1 MIPDFSRDVHHVLG
15 LPFDA
20 LDMAAATQRIRAAVQ
35 LRRPCFFSTPN
46 LSFVTAA
53 LTNPSLRDS
62 VVRSDMS
69 IADGMPLLWA
79 ARLMGVPLPERVAG
93 SSLFATLWHAQGA
106 PIKVFFF
113 GGAEGVAEAA
123 SQRLNADAAG
133 LRCVGF
139 DSPGFGTVAQMS
151 SDERIGRINATGA
164 EFIVVSIGVAKGQAW
179 IEHNRER
186 LHAPVLAYLGAV
198 VNFVAGKVKRAPA
211 WMQHAGLEWL
221 WRISEEPPLW
231 RRYASDG
238 ATFARLLATR
248 VIPYAW
254 NAHRNAPGAS
264 DIAAAAVEY
273 RDAGKVAGVAGV
285 TGVAGVAGAAEL
297 HLRGAWTAANLGPLR
312 QAFAEAASRPGAL
325 RLDASRV
332 THMDSAAIALLC
344 LLWAHFA
351 RGAHVLQ
358 VSAVAPSVERVIR
371 YCCAEY
377 VLGGGPARE

>member
-1 MIPDFSRDVHHVLG
+1 MIPDFSRAVYHVLG

-20 LDMAAATQRIRAAVQ
+20 LDMAAATQRIRAAVA
-35 LRRPCFFSTPN
+35 LRRQCFFSTPN

-53 LTNPSLRDS
+53 LTNPALRDS

-93 SSLFATLWHAQGA
+93 SSLFATLWHAHGA

-139 DSPGFGTVAQMS
+139 DSPGFGSVAQMS

-198 VNFVAGKVKRAPA
+198 VNFVAGTVQRAPA
-211 WMQHAGLEWL
+211 WMQRAGLEWL

-231 RRYASDG
+231 RRYASD
-238 ATFARLLATR
+238 AASFARLLATR

-273 RDAGKVAGVAGV
+273 RDAAEVAEVAEVAKVAGV
-285 TGVAGVAGAAEL
+285 AEL

-312 QAFAEAASRPGAL
+312 QAFAEAASRPGGL

-351 RGAHVLQ
+351 RGAQVLQ
-358 VSAVAPSVERVIR
+358 VSAVAPGVERVIR

>member
-1 MIPDFSRDVHHVLG
+1 LIPDFSRDVYCVLG

-20 LDMAAATQRIRAAVQ
+20 LDMAAATRRIRAAVQ
-35 LRRPCFFSTPN
+35 LRRQCFFSTPN

-53 LTNPSLRDS
+53 LTNPALRDS

-93 SSLFATLWHAQGA
+93 SSLFATLWHAHGA
-106 PIKVFFF
+106 PIKVLFF

-151 SDERIGRINATGA
+151 SDDRIGRINATGA

-221 WRISEEPPLW
+221 WRIREEPSLW

-238 ATFARLLATR
+238 VTFARLLATR
-248 VIPYAW
+248 IVPYAW
-254 NAHRNAPGAS
+254 NAHRNAPGS
-264 DIAAAAVEY
+264 SEIAAAAIEY
-273 RDAGKVAGVAGV
+273 RDAAEF
-285 TGVAGVAGAAEL
+285 AGVAGAAEL
-297 HLRGAWTAANLGPLR
+297 HLRGAWTAANLHPLR
-312 QAFAEAASRPGAL
+312 QAFTNAAMRPGAL
-325 RLDASRV
+325 RLDVSQV
-332 THMDSAAIALLC
+332 SHLDSAAVALLC

-358 VSAVAPSVERVIR
+358 VSEVTPGVERVIR

>member
-1 MIPDFSRDVHHVLG
+1 MIPDFSRDVYCVLG

-20 LDMAAATQRIRAAVQ
+20 LDLAAATERIRAAVR
-35 LRRPCFFSTPN
+35 LRQRCFFSTPN

-53 LTNPSLRDS
+53 LTNPALRDS
-62 VVRSDMS
+62 VARSDMS

-93 SSLFATLWHAQGA
+93 SSLFATLWHAHRA
-106 PIKVFFF
+106 PIKTFFF

-123 SQRLNADAAG
+123 SQRLNADGAG

-186 LHAPVLAYLGAV
+186 LNAPVLAYLGAV

-221 WRISEEPPLW
+221 WRIREEPPLW
-231 RRYASDG
+231 RRYAADG

-254 NAHRNAPGAS
+254 NAYRSAPGVR
-264 DIAAAAVEY
+264 DIAAAAIEY
-273 RDAGKVAGVAGV
+273 REAAGVA
-285 TGVAGVAGAAEL
+285 EL
-297 HLRGAWTAANLGPLR
+297 CLRGAWTAANLRPLR
-312 QAFAEAASRPGAL
+312 QAFAEAVSRPGAL
-325 RLDASRV
+325 RLDVSQV
-332 THMDSAAIALLC
+332 THIDSAAAALLC

-351 RGAHVLQ
+351 RGVHGLQ
-358 VSAVAPSVERVIR
+358 VSEVTPNVERVIR
-371 YCCAEY
+371 YCCAEN

>member
-1 MIPDFSRDVHHVLG
+1 MIPDFSRDVYCVLG

-20 LDMAAATQRIRAAVQ
+20 LDMAAATQRIRAAVH
-35 LRRPCFFSTPN
+35 LNRRCFFSTPN

-53 LTNPSLRDS
+53 LTNPALRDS

-93 SSLFATLWHAQGA
+93 SSLFEKLWHAHGA

-113 GGAEGVAEAA
+113 GGAEGVAQAA
-123 SQRLNADAAG
+123 SQRLNAEGAG

-151 SDERIGRINATGA
+151 SEDRIGRINATGA

-198 VNFVAGKVKRAPA
+198 VNFVAGKVSRAPA

-221 WRISEEPPLW
+221 WRIREEPALW

-248 VIPYAW
+248 VIPCAW
-254 NAHRNAPGAS
+254 NARRNAPGAP
-264 DIAAAAVEY
+264 DMAAAAIEHL
-273 RDAGKVAGVAGV
+273 DA
-285 TGVAGVAGAAEL
+285 AGAAEL
-297 HLRGAWTAANLGPLR
+297 HLRGAWTAANLDPLR
-312 QAFAEAASRPGAL
+312 HAFAAAAARPGAL
-325 RLDASRV
+325 RLDVSQV
-332 THMDSAAIALLC
+332 THIDSAAVALLC

-351 RGAHVLQ
+351 RGAHVLH
-358 VSAVAPSVERVIR
+358 VSEVAPNVERVIR